1 MIYVSIT
8 GKKSDWQEK
17 LKEINELKLTEV
29 AVFLERFK
37 KRDNLYKFLS
47 KSCIKKVPLVHIR
60 EDVTKEEIQFFIDNY
75 GTQHFN
81 IHEEHFDILDR
92 WDGYQDKLYLEMNYD
107 SKISKNVRVKEIGG
121 FCIDL
126 SHFKSALARGL
137 KEAHYTFSR
146 KNKIKFGCNHLNG
159 YDPDEMCDMHTVKD
173 LKDFDYLT
181 TLPKYVF
188 SEIIALEV
196 DNSIK
201 EQLKFKEYIDKLLV

>member
-8 GKKSDWQEK
+8 GEKSDWQEK
-17 LKEINELKLTEV
+17 LKDINELKLTEV
-29 AVFLERFK
+29 AVFLERFE

-60 EDVTKEEIQFFIDNY
+60 EDVTKQEIQFFIDNY
-75 GTQHFN
+75 GTQYFN
-81 IHEEHFDILDR
+81 IHEAHFDILDR
-92 WDGYQDKLYLEMNYD
+92 WKGYLDKLYLEMNYD
-107 SKISKNVRVKEIGG
+107 SEIPKNVRVKEIGG

-126 SHFKSALARGL
+126 SHFKSALARGSE
-137 KEAHYTFSR
+137 EAYYAFIR
-146 KNKIKFGCNHLNG
+146 KNKIKFTCNHLNG
-159 YDPDEMCDMHTVKD
+159 YDPKKREDMHIVKD

-188 SEIIALEV
+188 SDIIALEV

-201 EQLKFKEYIDKLLV
+201 EQLKFKEYLDKLLA